1 MQGNTKSRSAN
12 HTHESYPRIIPRIYT
27 WIILYIYIYIF
38 IHGYNMYVYEF
49 VWIFN
54 VSVGSWTDV
63 APRTQRIT
71 AAGYP
76 LPEPRDS
83 WLQTHAA
90 EVHRPFIRGCS
101 ARGIHPQLSPHI
113 PMLSLISIL
122 ISIQSE
128 LCTSP
133 LFVFPTFR
141 VLRCAAGDIT
151 VKWAC
156 EPAVLL
162 CFQHTFHYIS
172 LHLYQHLYL
181 VFQIWVFHD
190 FIVM

>member
-1 MQGNTKSRSAN
+1 MG
-12 HTHESYPRIIPRIYT
+12 Y
-27 WIILYIYIYIF
+27 IILYIYVYIY

-54 VSVGSWTDV
+54 VFVGSWTDV

-113 PMLSLISIL
+113 PMFSLISIL

-133 LFVFPTFR
+133 LFVFPTFQPQSFA
-141 VLRCAAGDIT
+141 LRSRRHHCE
-151 VKWAC
+151 VSVRAC
-156 EPAVLL
+156 WVAVLSAHIPL
-162 CFQHTFHYIS
+162 LIITFIPTVIPCSSDLGIS
-172 LHLYQHLYL
+172 WLHCHVGYVCNFTDMWELS
-181 VFQIWVFHD
+181 
-190 FIVM
+190 